1 MRHSDSKVWGLR
13 LSSINLMPA
22 AKDHMPCLLYKK
34 VFSMQTN
41 YGGTIRLGFREHA
54 AYGRTTES
62 ETQDSIQAP
71 YS

>member
-34 VFSMQTN
+34 VFFYAN
-41 YGGTIRLGFREHA
+41 KLWRHDPFR
-54 AYGRTTES
+54 
-62 ETQDSIQAP
+62 I
-71 YS
+71 